1 MRRIKRNFLWITN
14 GGKLFSLVIVCVWKE
29 FYRSEG
35 LIKNESDQIA
45 VLNVKMAD
53 AENDVENDGH
63 EAQESDGEQNELE
76 NRSSG
81 NINMEYWFLYDDFGL
96 WGIRLMNSKALPAAF
111 AGPLPAVQAPDKGI
125 RKGYRSFIF
134 IDITK
139 PVVMQWTSHDVGTVL
154 SYI

>member
-1 MRRIKRNFLWITN
+1 M
-14 GGKLFSLVIVCVWKE
+14 FSLVIVWKE

-63 EAQESDGEQNELE
+63 EAEESDGEQSELE
-76 NRSSG
+76 NCSSD

-96 WGIRLMNSKALPAAF
+96 WGIGLTNSKALPAAF
-111 AGPLPAVQAPDKGI
+111 AGRLPAVQAPD
-125 RKGYRSFIF
+125 
-134 IDITK
+134 
-139 PVVMQWTSHDVGTVL
+139 
-154 SYI
+154 